1 MKTFDVR
8 KLRRKT
14 KQNQSAFW
22 SRIGVTQS
30 GGSRYEA
37 GRRIPKPTLI
47 LLTIAYGS
55 PTQCARALDRVRHA
69 KARKL

>member
-1 MKTFDVR
+1 MKNVR
-8 KLRRKT
+8 NLRRRLKL
-14 KQNQSAFW
+14 NQSEFW

-47 LLTIAYGS
+47 LLAIAYGS
-55 PTQCARALDRVRHA
+55 PTRCARALNRVR
-69 KARKL
+69 K

>member
-1 MKTFDVR
+1 MKHVR
-8 KLRRKT
+8 NLRRRLKL
-14 KQNQSAFW
+14 NQSEFW

-47 LLTIAYGS
+47 LLTIAYGNRKQS
-55 PTQCARALDRVRHA
+55 TKALLKVR
-69 KARKL
+69 K